1 MRVIRR
7 LTAPG
12 LVVTALVVVCVVPAF
27 AQTGAPAEVATATR
41 DIPFTTH
48 DGHAMVGRLTLPQT
62 GGPHPV
68 LLLVQ
73 TAEASRMDPRTR
85 TGKGEMVFAFD
96 LYRRHLAPIGVG
108 FFSYEGRGM
117 RTDPSQP
124 RGEAIDWAVYN
135 TSTLDNKVRD
145 IISAV
150 RVLQQQPGVDK
161 SKILLRG
168 VSEGTQL
175 AADAASRIPKE
186 IGGLVLSGVV
196 SSTLKDMLTF
206 MALEGTFMQHREHWD
221 DDRDGRITPAEFETD
236 SKGVRRKSM
245 PGVAFSVLDPDKDG
259 AYTVADRSLLA
270 KDLVAG
276 IQAGNMTI
284 VNGFL
289 KLAAAVTIPQGWA
302 EDHFAYPPMWQFLS
316 KLDMPVG
323 FFHGD
328 ADANTPIAGVKSLEQ
343 QAKAAGKTNFE
354 FQYFTGLGH
363 GLGTN
368 VYFET
373 GTPST
378 GYAAIFDFVRRVVA
392 RR

>member
-1 MRVIRR
+1 MRVTRWTR
-7 LTAPG
+7 PG
-12 LVVTALVVVCVVPAF
+12 LVVATLLSLCVAPAA
-27 AQTGAPAEVATATR
+27 AQTGAPARAATSTR
-41 DIPFTTH
+41 DITFTTH

-62 GGPHPV
+62 AGRHPV

-73 TAEASRMDPRTR
+73 TAEASRMDPRAR
-85 TGKGEMVFAFD
+85 IAKGEMVQTHD
-96 LYRRHLAPIGVG
+96 LYRHHLAPMGVG

-117 RTDPSQP
+117 RTDPTQP

-145 IISAV
+145 VISAV
-150 RVLQQQPGVDK
+150 RVLQQQPGVDT

-175 AADAASRIPKE
+175 AADAAARIPNE
-186 IGGLVLSGVV
+186 IAGLALSGVV
-196 SSTLKDMLTF
+196 STTLKDMLTF
-206 MALEGTFMQHREHWD
+206 MALEGTFMQHRDHWD
-221 DDRDGRITPAEFETD
+221 DDRDGRITPAEFEAD

-259 AYTVADRSLLA
+259 AYTVADRPLLA
-270 KDLVAG
+270 RELVTG
-276 IQAGNMTI
+276 IQASNMAI

-289 KLAAAVTIPQGWA
+289 KATAAVTIPQGWA
-302 EDHFAYPPMWQFLS
+302 EDQFAYPPMWQLLS
-316 KLDMPVG
+316 KLEMPVG
-323 FFHGD
+323 LFQGD
-328 ADANTPIAGVKSLEQ
+328 ADASTPIAGVKALEQ

-354 FQYFTGLGH
+354 FHYFAGLGH
-363 GLGTN
+363 GLGTFE
-368 VYFET
+368 YFEK

-378 GYAAIFDFVRRVVA
+378 GYVAIFDFVRRVVT